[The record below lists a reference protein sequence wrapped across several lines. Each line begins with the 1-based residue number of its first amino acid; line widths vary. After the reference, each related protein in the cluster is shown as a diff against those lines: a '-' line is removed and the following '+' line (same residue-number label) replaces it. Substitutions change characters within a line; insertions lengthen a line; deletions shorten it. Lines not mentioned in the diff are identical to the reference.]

1 MNINQLPIVGA
12 DGQKR
17 PKHVVQ
23 YTLDGEVLCKS
34 VMGSYIPLPLKTV
47 ELAPGFDLPVHVQA
61 MSRIH
66 ALIQEYR
73 SMDPGRQVPLPVGEI
88 ERFQICDKSEYKT
101 LVEKGLLKEA
111 LIPIVDTATK
121 KNLGTRR
128 LFFYTPQGRAF
139 IRKYVDRNYALTEK
153 T

>member
-1 MNINQLPIVGA
+1 MNINKLPIVGA
-12 DGQKR
+12 EEGRK

-23 YTLDGEVLCKS
+23 YTLDGEVLCKN
-34 VMGSYIPLPLKTV
+34 VMGSYIPLPLRTV
-47 ELAPGFDLPVHVQA
+47 ALDPGFDLPVHVQA

-66 ALIQEYR
+66 ALIEEYR
-73 SMDPGRQVPLPVGEI
+73 TLDPQRQVPLPVGEI

-111 LIPIVDTATK
+111 LIPIVDTTTG
-121 KNLGTRR
+121 KNMGTRR
-128 LFFYTPQGRAF
+128 LFYFTPQGRAF
-139 IRKYVDRNYALTEK
+139 IRKYVDRNYALTEQ